1 MFQSV
6 VRVKLK
12 SFDEIHKFINE
23 LIAESFFVGTLIH
36 NKTVDEFGAE
46 VWDLICIG
54 EYIPLID
61 QTQKTLEDLKEMLSL
76 V

>member
-1 MFQSV
+1 MIELYCQKENIFL
-6 VRVKLK
+6 RV
-12 SFDEIHKFINE
+12 S
-23 LIAESFFVGTLIH
+23 LIH

-54 EYIPLID
+54 EYIPFIE
-61 QTQKTLEDLKEMLSL
+61 QTTKALEDLKEMLSL